1 MPSLTIFK
9 ESFVQSLRISI
20 ASNLKKY
27 IQDEIWAD
35 KIGSASSRDLFTSLE
50 VSRLPDLLLPSDNDL
65 KDFENAVL
73 LHKTFLHLTLF
84 QARDPRLWTRLC
96 HVEYWQYMRKRW
108 PAERYLDGEGKKAEG
123 NILERYFVPQS
134 QGRSLIRNGIARL
147 WWSAHLSYRPGSEDP
162 YELTRVLMSSL
173 DITQS
178 VLERSIGRAPG
189 VVTGLLEFL
198 LNHKNELL
206 SGGTENRNKIRHL
219 IKHLNMCGGIS
230 VLDFLPPEKIFGML
244 ENEYRI
250 SMNE

>member
-9 ESFVQSLRISI
+9 DNFVQSLRIST
-20 ASNLKKY
+20 ASNVKKY
-27 IQDEIWAD
+27 TQDDIWAD

-50 VSRLPDLLLPSDNDL
+50 VAQLPDLMLPDDNDL

-73 LHKTFLHLTLF
+73 LHKTFPNLTLF

-96 HVEYWQYMRKRW
+96 HVEYWYYMRKRW
-108 PAERYLDGEGKKAEG
+108 PVERYLEGKDKKAEV

-134 QGRSLIRNGIARL
+134 QGRSLIRNGMARL
-147 WWSAHLSYRPGSEDP
+147 WWSAHLSYCPGYEDP

-178 VLERSIGRAPG
+178 ILERSIGRASG

-198 LNHKNELL
+198 LIHKNELL
-206 SGGTENRNKIRHL
+206 TGGTANRNKIRHL
-219 IKHLNMCGGIS
+219 IKYLNMCGGIS
-230 VLDFLPPEKIFGML
+230 ILDFLSPAQIRELL
-244 ENEYRI
+244 ETEYQSI
-250 SMNE
+250 KA